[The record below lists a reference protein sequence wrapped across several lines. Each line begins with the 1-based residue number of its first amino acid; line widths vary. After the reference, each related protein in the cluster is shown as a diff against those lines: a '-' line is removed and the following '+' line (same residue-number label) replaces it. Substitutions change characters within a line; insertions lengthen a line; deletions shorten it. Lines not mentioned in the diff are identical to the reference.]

1 MLDALRYGII
11 GSGMMGQEHIRNIA
25 LLPGAKVTAISDP
38 HGHMR
43 EAAASL
49 AVEAKTFSDHR
60 QLLDSGLADVLVI
73 ASPNHTHAAILA
85 DALCG
90 EWPIMLEKPL
100 ATTLADSARIA
111 AMARGRK
118 APVWV
123 AMEYRYMPAVARLIE
138 LAHSGA
144 AGPIRLVSI
153 REHRYPFLN
162 KVGHWNRFAR
172 LSGGTLVEK
181 CCHFFDL
188 MRLVLRDEAVRVFA
202 SGAADVNHRDESY
215 GGETPDIIDNA
226 LVVVDFAGGARA
238 MLELCMFAE
247 GSYFQEEIAAI
258 GDAAKLEAKVPGPGR
273 FLPEGEERQGEFI
286 VSPRAT
292 KTPMREITH
301 VDPGVLSAGDH
312 HGSTYFQHL
321 RFMGIVRNGGEPE
334 VTVEDGL
341 RAVEIGLAA
350 EQSVKS
356 GQPVQ
361 VGGPSLVE
369 TRDKTGAGG
378 FAA

>member
-1 MLDALRYGII
+1 MRDVLRYGII

-38 HGHMR
+38 DAEMR
-43 EAAASL
+43 EAAAAL
-49 AVEAKTFSDHR
+49 AGGAKAFSDHR
-60 QLLDSGLADVLVI
+60 KLLESGLADVLVV
-73 ASPNHTHAAILA
+73 ASPNHTHASILA

-90 EWPIMLEKPL
+90 DWPVMIEKPL
-100 ATTLADSARIA
+100 CTNLADGERIA
-111 AMARGRK
+111 AMARARK

-123 AMEYRYMPAVARLIE
+123 AMEYRYMPPVARLIE

-144 AGPIRLVSI
+144 AGPIRIVSI
-153 REHRYPFLN
+153 REHRYPFLH
-162 KVGHWNRFAR
+162 KVGQWNRFAR
-172 LSGGTLVEK
+172 FSGGTLVEK

-188 MRLVLRDEAVRVFA
+188 MRLVLREEAVRVFA

-215 GGETPDIIDNA
+215 DGETPDIIDNA
-226 LVVVDFAGGARA
+226 LVVVDFSRGARA

-247 GSYFQEEIAAI
+247 GSFFQEEIAAI
-258 GDAAKLEAKVPGPGR
+258 GDAAKLEAKVPGPAR
-273 FLPEGEERQGEFI
+273 FLPEGEAREAEFV

-292 KTPMREITH
+292 KTPMREISH

-321 RFMGIVRNGGEPE
+321 RFMGIVRSGGAPE
-334 VTVEDGL
+334 VTVDDGL

-350 EQSVKS
+350 EESVKT
-356 GQPVQ
+356 GQPVRL
-361 VGGPSLVE
+361 GGPSVVDMPKE
-369 TRDKTGAGG
+369 RSAGG
-378 FAA
+378 FVA